1 MANKSDGTVRIE
13 FKADNDN
20 LLKAIK
26 QLDKATQSLLKVQAK
41 ITTAN
46 QRTKKSANSLQ
57 DSNRRLYLELKR
69 NGIKSFRSLRLETGV
84 LSRAFEGNR
93 VAVRKVRAEMKRL
106 AVEQGTARKGLLD
119 TNHGTRILGGS
130 FAVLRSKML
139 LASFGAGLFG
149 ASVGRLTNL
158 YGEQEKAEKKLETAL
173 GKRSKTLLAFASAQQ
188 KVTTFGDEETIVAMS
203 LVGAYT
209 DNEKAISRITKASM
223 DLATAKGM
231 DLNSA
236 VDMVSKSIF
245 SSTNAMSRYGIAVEG
260 AEGSVARLESA
271 TTNISNLYG
280 GQARASA
287 ETFLGSM
294 TQLSN
299 SVGDLGERFGSVLAP
314 AVMLGAKGIKAFADS
329 IDTEEIKAYGTV
341 LIGVSTA
348 YVAVTRGTLIASKA
362 MLAFNKVSKK
372 NIVVLAS
379 MLAVGAVIDRLNV
392 FADSTGDVADEIER
406 LSGEIDNLNNKSE
419 TSLSMT
425 HALQKAEESYGN
437 TIAQLHPLEAE
448 RNMNSLEHNQILEK
462 HGVTQANFTR
472 MLEENVPFAIEYN
485 KNAEKIALTEQ
496 KLDEIK
502 SQSVTNSLKGFI
514 SLAQAQTKHAE
525 KLKVLAIAQAMIDTF
540 SAGNTALKSAPPPF
554 NYIAMAGVIAQGLAN
569 VHQIQAQKF
578 EQGGLVGGRRHS
590 QGGTM
595 IEAERGEFVM
605 SRSAVE
611 SIGTETLNQMNQ
623 GGSGGISLNISA
635 PLVDE
640 TIIDTIIPAIQK
652 AQRMNLA

>member
-1 MANKSDGTVRIE
+1 M
-13 FKADNDN
+13 ADNNTIEIKFSATGDDKVI
-20 LLKAIK
+20 KAIND
-26 QLDKATQSLLKVQAK
+26 LDKSTKELIKTQ
-41 ITTAN
+41 AN
-46 QRTKKSANSLQ
+46 LRGEGQKQKKNTEALREN
-57 DSNRRLYLELKR
+57 NRKLYSELKK
-69 NGIKSFRSLRLETGV
+69 NGIKSFKGLSLETGV
-84 LSRAFEGNR
+84 LTRALQGNK
-93 VAVRKVRAEMKRL
+93 VAIRKVRTEMQRL
-106 AVEQGTARKGLLD
+106 SKTQKNVKKGLLD
-119 TNHGTRILGGS
+119 TEHGTRILGGS

-149 ASVGRLTNL
+149 ASVGRLTKM

-173 GKRSKTLLAFASAQQ
+173 GKRSNTLLAFASAQQ
-188 KVTTFGDEETIVAMS
+188 KVTTFGDEETLVAMS

-209 DNEKAISRITKASM
+209 DNEKAIARVTQASM

-245 SSTNAMSRYGIAVEG
+245 SSTNAMSRYGIQVEG
-260 AEGSVARLESA
+260 AEGSVTRLESA
-271 TTNISNLYG
+271 TKNISALYG
-280 GQARASA
+280 GQAQASA

-294 TQLSN
+294 TQMSN
-299 SVGDLGERFGSVLAP
+299 SVGDLGEKFGSLLAP

-329 IDTEEIKAYGTV
+329 IDTEEIKAYGAV

-348 YVAVTRGTLIASKA
+348 YVAVTRSTLIASKA

-372 NIVVLAS
+372 NIAVLAG
-379 MLAVGAVIDRLNV
+379 MLVVGAVIDRLNV

-406 LSGEIDNLNNKSE
+406 LAGEIDNLNNKSA
-419 TSLSMT
+419 TSLTLT
-425 HALQKAEESYGN
+425 HALQQAEESHAN
-437 TIAQLHPLEAE
+437 TLSQLHPIEAE
-448 RNMNSLEHNQILEK
+448 RNMNALEHSQMLEK
-462 HGVTQANFTR
+462 HGVTQANFSR
-472 MLEENVPFAIEYN
+472 MLEENIPFAIEYN

-496 KLDEIK
+496 KLDTIK
-502 SQSVTNSLKGFI
+502 TQSVTNSLKGFVA
-514 SLAQAQTKHAE
+514 LAQAQTKNAE
-525 KLKVLAIAQAMIDTF
+525 KLRILALAQAMIDTY
-540 SAGNTALKSAPPPF
+540 SAGNVALKSAPPPF

-578 EQGGLVGGRRHS
+578 EQGGMVGGRRHS

-623 GGSGGISLNISA
+623 GGGAGISLNISA

-640 TIIDTIIPAIQK
+640 TILDTIIPAIQK